1 MEQKA
6 EKHIK
11 DSATRKGNQFKL
23 RTNTSSIETETE
35 ENNREQTT
43 KQEQSMK
50 EHAMSVVQEDTK

>member
-35 ENNREQTT
+35 ENNREKTT
-43 KQEQSMK
+43 KQE
-50 EHAMSVVQEDTK
+50 